1 MTLDFT
7 PAKDCIKNYLDSP
20 IAKKETND
28 CVVRAFAAAA
38 DWSYDVAH
46 KFIATEFGRQPRKG
60 TPKFKS
66 TMVRLVSENRRI
78 NRKKLTTISSTE
90 MKNGSSRM
98 TVGQFVKWYDK
109 GTFIIVIASHAFSI
123 RDGVVIGGNKE
134 DSKRMRCIIKG
145 VWKVG

>member
-7 PAKDCIKNYLDSP
+7 PAKDCIKNYSDS
-20 IAKKETND
+20 ILAKKECND

-38 DWSYDVAH
+38 DWSYDAAH
-46 KFIATEFGRQPRKG
+46 RFVSDEFGREPKKG
-60 TPKFKS
+60 TPRFKS
-66 TMVRLVSENRRI
+66 TMAQLVNDKRRV
-78 NRKKLTTISSTE
+78 NRKKLTTISDTE

-98 TVGQFVKWYDK
+98 TVGQFVKFYDK
-109 GTFIIVIASHAFSI
+109 GTFIIVISRHAFTI
-123 RDGVVIGGNKE
+123 RDGVVIGGNRE